1 MRASAM
7 VKRQLTVMDSSL
19 RRRCQACTS
28 RSSSSRGPMLGNF
41 HLSPPRQRFTG
52 KIQLAHSCRFKRVI
66 KAFRLSWL
74 HRLTLLF
81 LSEKLFGTF
90 VHADLWKTRIVGTS
104 IHLQYIFQTEKHELL
119 S

>member
-1 MRASAM
+1 MGVEIIHHQHKFLALWIMHIDQFTDEMGPILA
-7 VKRQLTVMDSSL
+7 D
-19 RRRCQACTS
+19 
-28 RSSSSRGPMLGNF
+28 PMLGNF

-52 KIQLAHSCRFKRVI
+52 KIQLAHSCGFKQVI